1 MWGAIASAAI
11 QLGTSIAGGVMSAKA
26 ARKRKNYLKKEKVE
40 NENWYNR
47 RYNEDATQR
56 ADAQQLLR
64 RTRETIMRNNQAAA
78 GTQAVTGGTD
88 ESVAA
93 VKEQNAKALAD
104 AAGQIS
110 ASAEARKENIDT
122 QYNNNKRSIN
132 AQLAGVEA
140 ERAQNIANTTSNAVN
155 AIGQAG
161 SAISSSMSSKS
172 AGTSSST
179 TGGSMSTKS
188 AGTTL
193 EEPSSTS
200 TPQIKLGKSKFQ
212 DASANPYI
220 NVAMNDQNGQQYYV
234 NPKNYV
240 L

>member
-26 ARKRKNYLKKEKVE
+26 ARKRKKYLNKEKAE

-104 AAGQIS
+104 AVGQIS

-122 QYNNNKRSIN
+122 QYSNNKRSID

-161 SAISSSMSSKS
+161 SAIDSMSSKS
-172 AGTSSST
+172 ASTSSST
-179 TGGSMSTKS
+179 TGSSMSTKS
-188 AGTTL
+188 AGTSL
-193 EEPSSTS
+193 EGLNSTI
-200 TPQIKLGKSKFQ
+200 TPQLKLGKSKFHE
-212 DASANPYI
+212 ASVNSPAY
-220 NVAMNDQNGQQYYV
+220 VAMNDQNGQQYSA
-234 NPKNYV
+234 NPNNYV

>member
-1 MWGAIASAAI
+1 
-11 QLGTSIAGGVMSAKA
+11 MSAKA
-26 ARKRKNYLKKEKVE
+26 ARRRKNYLEKEKAE

-104 AAGQIS
+104 AVGQIS

-140 ERAQNIANTTSNAVN
+140 ERAQNIANTTSNAAN
-155 AIGQAG
+155 AVGQAG
-161 SAISSSMSSKS
+161 SAISS
-172 AGTSSST
+172 T
-179 TGGSMSTKS
+179 MSTKS
-188 AGTTL
+188 AGASGGGTDLTNTSQKSNTFPAYTNVYDEYGRQIAGTL
-193 EEPSSTS
+193 
-200 TPQIKLGKSKFQ
+200 
-212 DASANPYI
+212 
-220 NVAMNDQNGQQYYV
+220 
-234 NPKNYV
+234 
-240 L
+240 

>member
-11 QLGTSIAGGVMSAKA
+11 KLGTSIAGGVMSAKA
-26 ARKRKNYLKKEKVE
+26 ARRRKNYLEKEKAE

-104 AAGQIS
+104 AVGQIS

-155 AIGQAG
+155 AVDQAG
-161 SAISSSMSSKS
+161 SAISS
-172 AGTSSST
+172 A
-179 TGGSMSTKS
+179 MSTKS
-188 AGTTL
+188 TGASGGGTGLTNTSQMSNTSPAYTNVYDEYGRQIAGTL
-193 EEPSSTS
+193 
-200 TPQIKLGKSKFQ
+200 
-212 DASANPYI
+212 
-220 NVAMNDQNGQQYYV
+220 
-234 NPKNYV
+234 
-240 L
+240 

>member
-11 QLGTSIAGGVMSAKA
+11 KLGTSIAGGVMSAKA
-26 ARKRKNYLKKEKVE
+26 ARRRKNYLEKEKAE

-104 AAGQIS
+104 AVGQIS

-155 AIGQAG
+155 AVDQAG
-161 SAISSSMSSKS
+161 SAISSAMSMKS
-172 AGTSSST
+172 TGASGGGTGLTNTSQMSNTSPAYTNVYDEYGRQIAGT
-179 TGGSMSTKS
+179 
-188 AGTTL
+188 L
-193 EEPSSTS
+193 
-200 TPQIKLGKSKFQ
+200 
-212 DASANPYI
+212 
-220 NVAMNDQNGQQYYV
+220 
-234 NPKNYV
+234 
-240 L
+240 